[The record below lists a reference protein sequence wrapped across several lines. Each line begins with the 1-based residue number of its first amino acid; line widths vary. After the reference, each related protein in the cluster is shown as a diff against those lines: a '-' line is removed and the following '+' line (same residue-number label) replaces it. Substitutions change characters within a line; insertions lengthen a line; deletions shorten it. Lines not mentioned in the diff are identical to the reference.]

1 VQRLSLDWSIRLTI
15 GLISALSAAV
25 TAVGETNAIVDGW
38 SWGPLLSQR
47 RTAFGCCA
55 TKDSIVT
62 VGGTFW
68 SANDSGVAEKQW
80 VARVDSL
87 LPSAMHWQSLPE
99 YPIPIDYALV
109 VYLNGRIYVI
119 GGQNDHGL
127 IADTYSLAPQER
139 PLHWRQGPRL
149 PRPLS
154 RLRGGT
160 WGSMIVV
167 VTDEYSTTDSGA
179 SRAGPK
185 VIAWDTDDRDGGWTE
200 LAPVPEPSIGFRAA
214 AVAGDNLFVFGGA
227 SELSKEQL
235 RLTDQVWQYSL
246 KAKQWSARS
255 RLPTAMRDT
264 TAVAVDERY
273 ILLAGGVEQAVA
285 PESAPDHESR
295 ILLSTRCLV
304 YDTIGDRFMAAR
316 PLRLATADHG
326 IAVLGTQLF
335 VVGGEDSPY
344 RTRTDLVQFCDVR
357 PLIDAA
363 ITSSRPSSGA
373 TTRKNALLE
382 RKSST
387 ELVPQ

>member
-1 VQRLSLDWSIRLTI
+1 MQSLSPGWSSRLTI

-25 TAVGETNAIVDGW
+25 TAVGETNAILDGW
-38 SWGPLLSQR
+38 SWGPLLPQR

-55 TKDSIVT
+55 TSDSIVT

-68 SANDSGVAEKQW
+68 AANGAGVAEKQW

-99 YPIPIDYALV
+99 YPVPIDYALV
-109 VYLNGRIYVI
+109 VYLNGRVYVI
-119 GGQNDHGL
+119 GGQNDHGP
-127 IADTYSLAPQER
+127 IADTYSLAPAER
-139 PLHWRQGPRL
+139 PLEWRQGPRL

-154 RLRGGT
+154 RLRGGN

-167 VTDEYSTTDSGA
+167 VTDEYSTADSDA

-214 AVAGDNLFVFGGA
+214 AVAHDNLFVFGGA
-227 SELSKEQL
+227 SESSKEQL
-235 RLTDQVWQYSL
+235 RLSDKVWQYSL
-246 KAKQWSARS
+246 KTKEWSACA

-273 ILLAGGVEQAVA
+273 ILLAGGVEEAVA
-285 PESAPDHESR
+285 AESAPDHESR

-304 YDTIGDRFMAAR
+304 YDTIDDTFMAAQ

-326 IAVLGTQLF
+326 MAALGTQLF

-344 RTRTDLVQFCDVR
+344 RTRTDLIQFCDFR
-357 PLIDAA
+357 SLIIAD
-363 ITSSRPSSGA
+363 ITSSWPGSDA
-373 TTRKNALLE
+373 TTR
-382 RKSST
+382 
-387 ELVPQ
+387 